1 MDYMTRVSNFK
12 EDYKAENGHYDAIP
26 LPWMIN
32 FFVEW
37 EKVTTAVKEGARKK
51 GIDLNF
57 IYLTSR

>member
-1 MDYMTRVSNFK
+1 MKRVKKSK
-12 EDYKAENGHYDAIP
+12 EDYKEDIGYANVIP
-26 LPWMIN
+26 NTWMIN
-32 FFVEW
+32 FFIEW